1 MTNNIDKNIRAMGDT
16 TEEYNPDEGA
26 QAGEGGEEQQ
36 NEGEAANQ
44 QVTLLSFLLF
54 MEFIND
60 VI

>member
-1 MTNNIDKNIRAMGDT
+1 MGDT

-44 QVTLLSFLLF
+44 QVTFFYLSSCSW
-54 MEFIND
+54 NS
-60 VI
+60 